1 MKKKTKLDLH
11 GTKHSEVK
19 DKLIDF
25 YFWGGINPK
34 DTLIVVG
41 NSSVMQ
47 KIVTEW
53 LKENEFEYYIP
64 PYNQGEIQIIE

>member
-64 PYNQGEIQIIE
+64 PHNQGEIQIIE